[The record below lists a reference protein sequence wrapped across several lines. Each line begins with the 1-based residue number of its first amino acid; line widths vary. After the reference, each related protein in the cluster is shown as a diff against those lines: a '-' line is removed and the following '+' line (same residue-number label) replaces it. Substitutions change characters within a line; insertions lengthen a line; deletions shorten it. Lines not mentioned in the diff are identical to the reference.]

1 MDRIVPSSGTPKN
14 IDGMKSI
21 IEWEMDIE
29 IKNTPRNSGEN
40 EVKREDKEAK
50 TNASTVLTW
59 TPVLPVIAPQ
69 TTPIRHTTNRSI
81 ISNT

>member
-40 EVKREDKEAK
+40 EVKREDEEAK
-50 TNASTVLTW
+50 TNAPTVLTW
-59 TPVLPVIAPQ
+59 TPGITCYC
-69 TTPIRHTTNRSI
+69 TTD
-81 ISNT
+81 NTY